1 MSFTYKCKCTFID
14 CYILCLLT
22 NFHFHKIQIH
32 CHLIC
37 THFFDVREQS
47 MNLIREVLQG
57 MFSLQ
62 SVTDLS
68 ATDRSPASLL
78 PFPVYLAA
86 VISQAFFKDNH

>member
-1 MSFTYKCKCTFID
+1 
-14 CYILCLLT
+14 
-22 NFHFHKIQIH
+22 
-32 CHLIC
+32 
-37 THFFDVREQS
+37 
-47 MNLIREVLQG
+47 

-86 VISQAFFKDNH
+86 VISQAWSKDNHYEQPELLCHAEEHSETDTSI